1 MLKIFKKL
9 LKSNFMFT
17 IPNYRFSK
25 KQSMILPIGIFGTI
39 LFMCSFIS
47 PLNIVIFGEIVKKVA
62 YNQKEFISY
71 SVSDDVNFDQ
81 IHSFDLAS
89 LRPGLEVS
97 YVEKQIFADG
107 KMRVERLF
115 NKEASTIETDFVRPA
130 KSISEDNGTTLF
142 DESGQAIHFSPVDPQ
157 HPFPKFD
164 TSESNLAEFGYH
176 EPVLALNAI
185 DIPKIMESGF
195 QVSQNESGDY
205 SIFDASIK
213 ISFSPSNQSIL
224 TEEFNEGKK
233 TRSIYEVFSQVLNS
247 TKYVKILTVER
258 TYSPLQNGGVLQTT
272 NRIEYSEYQID
283 DISIEQS
290 QMSSVRSNSNDVTIQ
305 GKFPTSDL
313 VNSNSVTIFPNPA
326 NQEINIKINQPEE
339 INSTYNILSL
349 DGKIWLTGEVNS
361 FIKLNI
367 SELTKGIYLV
377 QVKNNK
383 NTYYNSFIKN

>member
-1 MLKIFKKL
+1 MFK
-9 LKSNFMFT
+9 

-47 PLNIVIFGEIVKKVA
+47 PFKVVIFGEIVKKVA
-62 YNQKEFISY
+62 YNQKEFTSY

-107 KMRVERLF
+107 KMRVERVY
-115 NKEASTIETDFVRPA
+115 NKEASTIETDFIRPA

-142 DESGQAIHFSPVDPQ
+142 DGSGQAIHFSPVDPE

-164 TSESNLAEFGYH
+164 ISESNFAEFGYN
-176 EPVLALNAI
+176 EPILALNAS

-195 QVSQNESGDY
+195 QVIQNESGDY
-205 SIFDASIK
+205 SIFDASVK
-213 ISFSPSNQSIL
+213 ISFSPSNESIL

-247 TKYVKILTVER
+247 TKCVKILSVER
-258 TYSPLQNGGVLQTT
+258 IYSPLQNGGMLQTT
-272 NRIEYSEYQID
+272 NRIEYSDHQID
-283 DISIEQS
+283 DIRLDLI
-290 QMSSVRSNSNDVTIQ
+290 QMSSARSNNSNSNDVTIQ

-313 VNSNSVTIFPNPA
+313 INSNSVDIFPNPS
-326 NQEINIKINQPEE
+326 NQEINIKINQSEE
-339 INSTYNILSL
+339 INSIYNILSL
-349 DGKIWLTGEVNS
+349 DGKLWLTGDVIS